1 MPREYRTTGGP
12 AAPSPSG
19 FGSADIN
26 LQTPR
31 FVAQTAVA
39 MPEDPFAALQKILG
53 MATEVGTQAFRYQAA
68 EIEGKITYQKA
79 VEAKQ
84 EREDI
89 LKRRAEA
96 DTDRENARLAAEFS
110 AAAKLEIAK
119 AKTPEEAKTIEERLL
134 KEAREGETTE
144 MKATRAQVI
153 EQAESEARQLQAEID
168 KTKQEERQA
177 FLDNALAI
185 RAMGDERIQN
195 AFEAADPG
203 ALEDIA
209 LSYAWRAE
217 QETDPR
223 MKATYTGLRAEAFAK
238 KEALEGKAELDDKR
252 QEAALVTAARE
263 TFGEA
268 ASTVVTGLR
277 ADLMKT
283 AGMFESATDSAL
295 EQAVFDTVKEK
306 VLSDERMVGL
316 VAYMSPAEEKAVSEA
331 IRQQSEVLVRD
342 MVSARNDKYRRQAE
356 ETKVS
361 AWVAEGSVNFDAAIE
376 AIDNDTTV
384 SDAARRR
391 AYGEVAKARVSAE
404 NTDIGK
410 LRAAA
415 GLYGRGNPILD
426 SQSVRMTK
434 EIIGNIGTR
443 VQQERTGLVD
453 LTQQQ
458 GDEFS
463 KGWTAKYNTRDEFL
477 TDVLER
483 HFGTDLN
490 SLQDPEVSNLI
501 GPTVN
506 RLVNQREEDTKAS
519 GAAQRAAEVEVN
531 AADRARRRGMK
542 IEENWKF
549 TPLARALADGSHSKT
564 KVEDLEPMIVEAM
577 VGYSDTK
584 MPDELK
590 AKVVGAFDDPNN
602 FSLVTAY
609 WNVMNRSMDPTAR
622 NNAIS
627 DARTMQSWGLG
638 AFLQTLGPEV
648 DGRTTAALGT
658 EMARNLQAKNT
669 TPDKDGPVT
678 KALAE
683 QRSKAVLD
691 LTMGAGL
698 DTGWFDFTGVK
709 AKDVTAKLPPADQA
723 LLLNMATIAGSAPRS
738 QDVGATMSH
747 MLRQQGFAIYPVQAD
762 NGDTSFQIVQ
772 NVRGKQ
778 GSTPLPPP
786 AVLESNGWR
795 SYLLSKKQAIAD
807 ALNALPKLDVPG
819 GGAVETIFRPEHVE
833 DVHIAVY
840 DQDVKQG
847 YVAVRA
853 KVSGEW
859 RSIPVNAV
867 SVSAD
872 DFEATRASR
881 AKALEQVFAKS
892 AKDNNPWIP
901 DAYENLF
908 K

>member
-1 MPREYRTTGGP
+1 
-12 AAPSPSG
+12 
-19 FGSADIN
+19 
-26 LQTPR
+26 
-31 FVAQTAVA
+31 

-89 LKRRAEA
+89 LKRRSEA
-96 DTDRENARLAAEFS
+96 DTDRENARLATEFS

-119 AKTPEEAKTIEERLL
+119 AKTPEEAKAIEERLI

-144 MKATRAQVI
+144 MKAVRAQGI
-153 EQAESEARQLQAEID
+153 EQAESEARQIQTEKD
-168 KTKQEERQA
+168 KA

-185 RAMGDERIQN
+185 RAEGEERIQN

-238 KEALEGKAELDDKR
+238 KEAREGKAELDDKR

-268 ASTVVTGLR
+268 ASAVVTGLR

-295 EQAVFDTVKEK
+295 EQAVFDTVREK
-306 VLSDERMVGL
+306 VLEPQRMIDL
-316 VAYMSPAEEKAVSEA
+316 VAYMSPAEQQAVSEA
-331 IRQQSEVLVRD
+331 IKQQSEVLVRD
-342 MVSARNDKYRRQAE
+342 MISARNDKYRRQAE

-361 AWVAEGSVNFDAAIE
+361 AWTALGSVNFDAAIE

-391 AYGEVAKARVSAE
+391 AYGEVAKARVAAE
-404 NTDIGK
+404 STDLGK

-434 EIIGNIGTR
+434 EIIVNIGTR
-443 VQQERTGLVD
+443 VQQERTGLID

-506 RLVNQREEDTKAS
+506 RLVNQWEEDTRAS
-519 GAAQRAAEVEVN
+519 NAAKRAAQVEVN
-531 AADRARRRGMK
+531 AADRERRRSMK
-542 IEENWKF
+542 IEENWRF
-549 TPLARALADGSHSKT
+549 TELARMLADGSHSKT
-564 KVEDLEPMIVEAM
+564 KVEDLEPKIVEAM

-590 AKVVGAFDDPNN
+590 AKVVTAFDDPNN
-602 FSLVTAY
+602 FSLVNAY

-622 NNAIS
+622 NNALS
-627 DARTMQSWGLG
+627 DTRTMQSWGLG
-638 AFLQTLGPEV
+638 SYLQTLGPEV
-648 DGRTTAALGT
+648 DGETTAALGS
-658 EMARNLQAKNT
+658 EMARNLQAKNAA
-669 TPDKDGPVT
+669 PDKDGPVA

-723 LLLNMATIAGSAPRS
+723 MLLNMATIAGSAPRS

-747 MLRQQGFAIYPVQAD
+747 MLRQQGFAIYPVKSD

-786 AVLESNGWR
+786 QVLEGADWKD
-795 SYLLSKKQAIAD
+795 YLFSKAPAIAD
-807 ALNALPKLDVPG
+807 ALNSLPKLEIPG
-819 GGAVETIFRPEHVE
+819 GGLDLKVFRPEHVE

-847 YVAVRA
+847 YVALRA
-853 KVSGEW
+853 KVSGRW
-859 RSIPVNAV
+859 ISIPSSLVK
-867 SVSAD
+867 VSAD
-872 DFEATRASR
+872 DFEATRPKRS
-881 AKALEQVFAKS
+881 AKAKAQGQLIDSPTATLL
-892 AKDNNPWIP
+892 PTLP
-901 DAYENLF
+901 PLF
-908 K
+908 N

>member
-1 MPREYRTTGGP
+1 
-12 AAPSPSG
+12 
-19 FGSADIN
+19 
-26 LQTPR
+26 
-31 FVAQTAVA
+31 
-39 MPEDPFAALQKILG
+39 
-53 MATEVGTQAFRYQAA
+53 
-68 EIEGKITYQKA
+68 
-79 VEAKQ
+79 
-84 EREDI
+84 
-89 LKRRAEA
+89 
-96 DTDRENARLAAEFS
+96 
-110 AAAKLEIAK
+110 
-119 AKTPEEAKTIEERLL
+119 
-134 KEAREGETTE
+134 
-144 MKATRAQVI
+144 
-153 EQAESEARQLQAEID
+153 
-168 KTKQEERQA
+168 
-177 FLDNALAI
+177 
-185 RAMGDERIQN
+185 
-195 AFEAADPG
+195 
-203 ALEDIA
+203 
-209 LSYAWRAE
+209 
-217 QETDPR
+217 
-223 MKATYTGLRAEAFAK
+223 
-238 KEALEGKAELDDKR
+238 
-252 QEAALVTAARE
+252 
-263 TFGEA
+263 
-268 ASTVVTGLR
+268 
-277 ADLMKT
+277 
-283 AGMFESATDSAL
+283 
-295 EQAVFDTVKEK
+295 
-306 VLSDERMVGL
+306 
-316 VAYMSPAEEKAVSEA
+316 
-331 IRQQSEVLVRD
+331 
-342 MVSARNDKYRRQAE
+342 
-356 ETKVS
+356 
-361 AWVAEGSVNFDAAIE
+361 
-376 AIDNDTTV
+376 
-384 SDAARRR
+384 
-391 AYGEVAKARVSAE
+391 
-404 NTDIGK
+404 
-410 LRAAA
+410 
-415 GLYGRGNPILD
+415 
-426 SQSVRMTK
+426 MTK

-506 RLVNQREEDTKAS
+506 RLVNQWEEDTKAS

-723 LLLNMATIAGSAPRS
+723 LLLNMATIAGSATRS